1 MKWQIGGGG
10 WPVGPI
16 LIPAGTIVE
25 PPSWNGMTLPM
36 PMPIDATPLDD
47 DAALEMLKWYEPGH
61 WHRLRGSQ
69 DEGGID
75 GQHSTPPRAATSHQ
89 GAEPMPDTRRVHHT
103 IPSILNQPN
112 PEFRGAAHSL
122 YGIADPQAQPTLAE
136 WSRRVWATTST

>member
-47 DAALEMLKWYEPGH
+47 DAALEMLKWYEPEH
-61 WHRLRGSQ
+61 WHRLQFGP
-69 DEGGID
+69 GID
-75 GQHSTPPRAATSHQ
+75 VNAIKMKAASMASTPRHPR
-89 GAEPMPDTRRVHHT
+89 RYV
-103 IPSILNQPN
+103 PS
-112 PEFRGAAHSL
+112 RS
-122 YGIADPQAQPTLAE
+122 
-136 WSRRVWATTST
+136 